1 MKETLKNAL
10 RSFFGIKVR
19 LWALLLACVLGLGAG
34 WTISAR
40 RQEARFGGSD
50 SYAAAQKYLE
60 VQKILDDYYVG
71 DTDNAAMGEAAYAAM
86 VKSLG
91 DQWSYYMTASDYEA
105 YKLYSANQYQGVG
118 ITITA
123 AADGGGYEITAVT
136 AGSPAETAGIQAGEV
151 LMAVD
156 GQAVGTL
163 SVSDVRTLIQSHL
176 DESVTLTIKGEK
188 GTRDVDVDCTVIYT
202 DPVSYK
208 MLASSVGY
216 VKIVNFESGA
226 GDKAIAAVDDL
237 LAQGATS
244 LVFDVRDNPG
254 GLLSELIKILD
265 HLLPEGDLFIS
276 VNEAG
281 EETVTRSDNVC
292 IQTPMAVLINGN
304 SYSAAEF
311 FAAALSDYNWATT
324 VGQPTTGK
332 GRSQVTVELSDGSA
346 VHISNNKY
354 LTPNRVDL
362 SEQGGLTPNVEVAP
376 SADGSTDPQLE
387 AAVSAVLGNS

>member
-244 LVFDVRDNPG
+244 LVFDVR
-254 GLLSELIKILD
+254 E
-265 HLLPEGDLFIS
+265 
-276 VNEAG
+276 
-281 EETVTRSDNVC
+281 
-292 IQTPMAVLINGN
+292 N
-304 SYSAAEF
+304 SASSSQYS
-311 FAAALSDYNWATT
+311 S
-324 VGQPTTGK
+324 G
-332 GRSQVTVELSDGSA
+332 
-346 VHISNNKY
+346 
-354 LTPNRVDL
+354 
-362 SEQGGLTPNVEVAP
+362 
-376 SADGSTDPQLE
+376 
-387 AAVSAVLGNS
+387 

>member
-208 MLASSVGY
+208 MLASNVGY